1 MFSTLQVGPFRVGL
15 VCAHDSRRTPP
26 ICGHGLSFGAD
37 WVSNAWIGAHGRT
50 RLDDNSERP
59 QRGARMSNKKA
70 ATKTATA
77 TFDTADRP
85 EKIRNVALVGHSAGG
100 KTTLVEA
107 LLAATGTIPRAGTIA
122 DGTTV
127 SDSDPVEIAQQRSV
141 ALSVCPLR
149 WDNVTINLL
158 DTPGYPDFTGEL
170 RAGLRAADSALF
182 VVSAADEIDPITVS
196 LWEECAAVGT
206 PRAVVIT
213 KLDAPRADY
222 PGTVA
227 ACQRVFGG
235 ADGQAVLPLYVRDG
249 ETALIGLLTRTRYDY
264 GNGFPATESPAPEA
278 DIDDPRAQLIEAII
292 NNSED
297 ETLLDRYLSGEDIG
311 IEVLVDDLETAVAR
325 ATFYPVLPVCA
336 ETGLGL
342 GEVLEVLSGAF
353 PSPNELDMP
362 EVQPLY
368 GTDTKVV
375 ECSPDGPLLAEVVRT
390 TVDPYLGRLSILRL
404 FSGTLTP
411 ETVIHI
417 SGHGGESRGHPD
429 HDTDERVTQIF
440 SPLGSTLRPIE
451 RAIAGDICAVGRLGA
466 AETGDTISA
475 KSAPLLMAPWE
486 MPEPLLPI
494 AVQAATRADEDAL
507 AKALGRLTAGDPTV
521 RIERHQDTGQLVLW
535 CLGEAHADVVLERLR
550 ATGAHVDTVPLRIAL
565 RETFTAEAR
574 GHGRLVKQSGGH
586 GQYAVCDV
594 VVTPLPRGSGVEFTE
609 QVVGGAV
616 PSQFIGSVEKGVR
629 NQLAQ
634 GLDNDHIP
642 VVDVK
647 VTLVDGKA
655 HSVDSSDAAFQTAGS
670 LAVKDAAGQIETTLL
685 EPIAKVDIT
694 VPDTHVGSVLSDL
707 SGRRGRVTGTE
718 PDPTAL
724 LGMERTVV
732 HAEIPEAELVRYA
745 TSLRSITA
753 GTGRFTREFAR
764 HELVPAHVAASLRKP
779 PDS

>member
-1 MFSTLQVGPFRVGL
+1 
-15 VCAHDSRRTPP
+15 
-26 ICGHGLSFGAD
+26 
-37 WVSNAWIGAHGRT
+37 
-50 RLDDNSERP
+50 
-59 QRGARMSNKKA
+59 MSNKKA
-70 ATKTATA
+70 ATRTATA
-77 TFDTADRP
+77 IFETADRP
-85 EKIRNVALVGHSAGG
+85 EKIRNVALVGHSSGG

-107 LLAATGTIPRAGTIA
+107 LPAATGTIPRAGTVP

-127 SDSDPVEIAQQRSV
+127 SDSDPVEVAQQRSV
-141 ALSVCPLR
+141 ALSVCPLE
-149 WDNVTINLL
+149 WDGVIINLL

-170 RAGLRAADSALF
+170 RAGLRAADAALF
-182 VVSAADEIDPITVS
+182 VVSAADDIDPITVS
-196 LWEECAAVGT
+196 LWEECAALGT
-206 PRAVVIT
+206 PRAVVIS

-222 PGTVA
+222 PNTLA

-235 ADGQAVLPLYVRDG
+235 ADGQAALPLYVPDG
-249 ETALIGLLTRTRYDY
+249 DRALVGLLSQSRYDY
-264 GNGFPATESPAPEA
+264 SKGFPPTESPSDA
-278 DIDDPRAQLIEAII
+278 DLSDDRGALIEAII

-297 ETLLDRYLSGEDIG
+297 ETLLDRYLSGEEIG

-325 ATFYPVLPVCA
+325 GTFYPVLPVCS

-342 GEVLEVLSGAF
+342 AELLEVLSGGF
-353 PSPNELDMP
+353 PSPVEIDVP

-368 GTDTKVV
+368 GTDTKVA
-375 ECSPDGPLLAEVVRT
+375 ECNPDGPLLAEVVRT

-411 ETVIHI
+411 ETQIHV
-417 SGHGGESRGHPD
+417 SGHGGATRGHPD
-429 HDTDERVTQIF
+429 HDADERVAQIF
-440 SPLGSTLRPIE
+440 SPLGATLRPIE

-475 KSAPLLMAPWE
+475 KTAPLLMAPWE

-494 AVQAATRADEDAL
+494 AVQAATRADEDTL

-521 RIERHQDTGQLVLW
+521 RIERHHVTGQLVLW

-565 RETFTAEAR
+565 HETFTAEAR

-594 VVTPLPRGSGVEFTE
+594 VVTPLPRGSGVEFTDH
-609 QVVGGAV
+609 VVGGAV

-629 NQLAQ
+629 AQLTQ
-634 GLDNDHIP
+634 GLDQDHVPI
-642 VVDVK
+642 VDVR
-647 VTLVDGKA
+647 VTLVDGKS

-670 LAVKDAAGQIETTLL
+670 LAIKDAAANGKLSML
-685 EPIAKVDIT
+685 EPIAAVEIT
-694 VPDTHVGSVLSDL
+694 VPDSHVGAVLSDL

-718 PDPTAL
+718 PDPSAMV
-724 LGMERTVV
+724 GMERTIVR
-732 HAEIPEAELVRYA
+732 AEVPDAELVRYA

-764 HELVPAHVAASLRKP
+764 YDLVPANVAASLRSPK
-779 PDS
+779 D

>member
-1 MFSTLQVGPFRVGL
+1 MAGKT
-15 VCAHDSRRTPP
+15 
-26 ICGHGLSFGAD
+26 
-37 WVSNAWIGAHGRT
+37 
-50 RLDDNSERP
+50 SEKG
-59 QRGARMSNKKA
+59 QA
-70 ATKTATA
+70 APVAA
-77 TFDTADRP
+77 VDQP
-85 EKIRNVALVGHSAGG
+85 GNVRNVVLVGHSGAG

-107 LLAATGTIPRAGTIA
+107 LLAATGAIPRAGSVA

-127 SDSDPVEIAQQRSV
+127 SDSDPVETAQQRSV
-141 ALSVCPLR
+141 ALAVCPLE
-149 WDNVTINLL
+149 WDGVVINLL

-170 RAGLRAADSALF
+170 RAGLRAADAALF
-182 VVSAADEIDPITVS
+182 VVCAADEIDPITVS
-196 LWEECAAVGT
+196 LWEECAALGT

-222 PGTVA
+222 AGTVA

-235 ADGQAVLPLYVRDG
+235 DDGQAVLPLYVPEG
-249 ETALIGLLTRTRYDY
+249 GNALTGLLSRCRYDY
-264 GNGFPATESPAPEA
+264 GKGFPPAESPAES
-278 DIDDPRAQLIEAII
+278 DLDDERGALIEAII

-325 ATFYPVLPVCA
+325 GTFFPVLPVCA
-336 ETGLGL
+336 ETGVGL
-342 GEVLEVLSGAF
+342 AELLEVLSGGF
-353 PSPNELDMP
+353 PSPVEIDVP

-368 GTDTKVV
+368 GIDTKVV
-375 ECSPDGPLLAEVVRT
+375 ECSPNGPLLAEVVRT

-411 ETVIHI
+411 ETQIHI

-429 HDTDERVTQIF
+429 HDVDERVTQIF
-440 SPLGSTLRPIE
+440 SPLGATLRPVE

-475 KSAPLLMAPWE
+475 KTAPLLMAPWE

-494 AVQAATRADEDAL
+494 AVQAATRADEDTL

-521 RIERHQDTGQLVLW
+521 RIERHHVTGQLVLW

-565 RETFTAEAR
+565 HETFTAESR

-594 VVTPLPRGSGVEFTE
+594 IVTPLPRGGGVEFAE
-609 QVVGGAV
+609 KVVGGAV

-629 NQLAQ
+629 AQLAQ
-634 GLDNDHIP
+634 GLDQDHIP
-642 VVDVK
+642 VVDVR

-655 HSVDSSDAAFQTAGS
+655 HSVDSSDAAFQTSGS
-670 LAVKDAAGQIETTLL
+670 LAIKDAAANGKLTLL
-685 EPIAKVDIT
+685 EPIAAVDVV
-694 VPDTHVGSVLSDL
+694 VPDSHVGAVLSDL

-718 PDPTAL
+718 PDPSAL
-724 LGMERTVV
+724 VGMERTVV
-732 HAEIPEAELVRYA
+732 RAEIPDAELVRYA

-753 GTGRFTREFAR
+753 GTGRFTRTFAR
-764 HELVPAHVAASLRKP
+764 YDLVPANVAAALRSAAK
-779 PDS
+779 D